1 MGSGIENARDRIMAR
16 RRAKDTTASKWRD
29 LQESDMVQYMASS
42 GSEDDNSD
50 EGSGSDDDI
59 AVTGKKKSHSAK

>member
-1 MGSGIENARDRIMAR
+1 MAR

-42 GSEDDNSD
+42 GSEDDNSGD
-50 EGSGSDDDI
+50 DSDGSDDDI
-59 AVTGKKKSHSAK
+59 AVTGKKKKSHSAK